1 MLNSRSRRL
10 LRAQQEN
17 PNFCLNVSG
26 VILNKGFF
34 LQIMGITRY
43 DCQQGVAVERKHYVT
58 YTSSALKAELN
69 ERGWRMTPQREII
82 LETFQNLP
90 KGEHLSAEDLRDVL
104 KEEGEQVSLSTIYR
118 NLKLMAR
125 MGILRELELAE
136 GQKRYEINQ
145 PSPHHHHHLIC
156 VRCSKTIEFKNDSVL
171 KAGARTAKKSG
182 YQLLDCQLTIHAVC
196 PTCQRSLL
204 PM

>member
-1 MLNSRSRRL
+1 M
-10 LRAQQEN
+10 
-17 PNFCLNVSG
+17 
-26 VILNKGFF
+26 
-34 LQIMGITRY
+34 
-43 DCQQGVAVERKHYVT
+43 T
-58 YTSSALKAELN
+58 YTPAALKAELN
-69 ERGWRMTPQREII
+69 ERGWRLTPQREII

-104 KEEGEQVSLSTIYR
+104 KDEGEQVSLSTIYR

-156 VRCSKTIEFKNDSVL
+156 VRCNKTIEFKNDSVL
-171 KAGARTAKKSG
+171 KAGARTAKKAG
-182 YQLLDCQLTIHAVC
+182 YHLLDCQLTIHAVC

-204 PM
+204 PV